1 MTMATGDSAA
11 QVRRPGR
18 ALVVDDEPEIRET
31 LAEILELD
39 GFQVDLAE
47 NGFGALQ
54 QAEAGDYDLVVS
66 DINMPGMDGMELYHR
81 LRRQRPE
88 LAASF
93 VVVTGN
99 LTSNAVR
106 LFLDE
111 TRVPQIAKPFR
122 PAEVRKIASA
132 ARRQR

>member
-1 MTMATGDSAA
+1 MRQPA
-11 QVRRPGR
+11 R

-39 GFQVDLAE
+39 GFQVDLAA
-47 NGFGALQ
+47 NGFSALQ
-54 QAEAGDYDLVVS
+54 QAEAADYDLVVS

-81 LRRQRPE
+81 LRRLRPD

-111 TRVPQIAKPFR
+111 TRLPQLAKPFR
-122 PAEVRKIASA
+122 PSEVRKVAASA
-132 ARRQR
+132 RRLR